1 MGRVAVVTGGTRG
14 IGAAVAKE
22 LQAKGYKVAAIAW
35 GAAPNVGKTAT
46 AVRKQSSLTEKII
59 LPWDRSRLRRGA

>member
-1 MGRVAVVTGGTRG
+1 MCR
-14 IGAAVAKE
+14 K
-22 LQAKGYKVAAIAW
+22 LIAW
-35 GAAPNVGKTAT
+35 GAAPNVGETAT